1 MTDDISQ
8 SKREF
13 KRILV
18 TGGCG
23 FLGQW
28 LVKDLLDK
36 YNDAAIRIIDLKKN
50 NSPVYDFTAE
60 DRVTTHT
67 GKDIRSLTSII
78 DEFAGIDAV
87 FHLAGLVSF
96 SLRDREKLFSINVQG
111 TKNVIKA
118 AITNNVK
125 LFIHI
130 SSTAAL
136 GYNQKNARAI
146 DEEYKFDFSI
156 ARKKKKYYM
165 LTKHLAD
172 LEVEKA
178 ISDGL
183 NAIILHPALMYGPG
197 DRHNSSRVIQAIKAG
212 RIPFNMPGGN
222 NLIDVRDVSRGLM
235 AALEKGAPGRHYLL
249 SGHNLSFR
257 QINRIIAETVNG
269 ERPKL
274 TLPQFLNTPSYLLF
288 HLIEMVSRK
297 KLELTADDIDSAF
310 KFRFFDNRRAGKE
323 LNWEPQIP
331 FETTIKDAADW
342 LELK

>member
-13 KRILV
+13 KRILI

-28 LVKDLLDK
+28 LVKDLLDR
-36 YNDAAIRIIDLKKN
+36 YTDATIKIIDLKKN
-50 NSPVYDFTAE
+50 RSPIHNFITE
-60 DRVTTHT
+60 DRVTTHI
-67 GKDIRSLTSII
+67 GKDICSLTSII
-78 DEFAGIDAV
+78 DEFDGIEVV
-87 FHLAGLVSF
+87 FHLAGIVSF
-96 SLRDREKLFSINVQG
+96 SLHDKEKLFSINLQG
-111 TKNVIKA
+111 TKNAIKA
-118 AITNNVK
+118 AIDNNVK

-136 GYNQKNARAI
+136 GYNQKNARPI
-146 DEEYKFDFSI
+146 DEEYKFNFSI

-165 LTKHLAD
+165 ITKHLAD
-172 LEVEKA
+172 REVEKA

-197 DRHNSSRVIQAIKAG
+197 DRHNSSRVIRAIKAG

-222 NLIDVRDVSRGLM
+222 NLIDVRDVSRGLV
-235 AALEKGAPGRHYLL
+235 ATLEKGVPGRHYLL

-257 QINRIIAETVNG
+257 QINRIIAETVNAK
-269 ERPKL
+269 RPKL
-274 TLPQFLNTPSYLLF
+274 TLPQLMNTPLYLLF
-288 HLIEMVSRK
+288 HLIEMLSRK

-310 KFRFFDNRRAGKE
+310 KFRFFDNTRAREE
-323 LNWEPQIP
+323 LSWEPQIP
-331 FETTIKDAADW
+331 LETTIKDTADW
-342 LELK
+342 LELR